1 MNNIRTLANKNSKPD
16 ACRNKDGRAGRFK
29 VWIRKW
35 MSGSMIRTRPGIGEK
50 FERSALSNY

>member
-1 MNNIRTLANKNSKPD
+1 MNKNSKPD